1 MEAGHLRQIEPNR
14 REALAAMA
22 GVALLAGADKA
33 PPKMV
38 SAPPKHSDMIGDW
51 AVIVAQRT
59 QKVEG
64 VGLVVGLNGTGS
76 DPETGPFRENLLD
89 QMRKA
94 GVDTPSK
101 ILASPNTSLVIVRA
115 TIPAGIAPSDPLDVV
130 IELTPNSGTTSLQGG
145 YLMRT
150 TLREVLITDKDIKE
164 GSPLA
169 YAFGPIMTGN
179 EKNPDNVR
187 TGRVL
192 GGAKVKKE
200 VPYRL
205 ALMEKHRSI
214 RSSAMIQEVINR
226 RFAVKIGPESRG
238 VATAKTDEYL
248 DLKVPHVYHQN
259 QTRFFQVVKLLP
271 IIDREDLRAE
281 RIAQWANELKD
292 PKTAGVAALR
302 LEGMGPAGVLA
313 LESGLTSKDI
323 QSRFFAAEAL
333 AYLQKESGI
342 EVLKQVALKTP
353 EFRAFA
359 FAALAAADQPAAM
372 VALRSLMGSDDSV
385 IRYGSFAALRTADP
399 DNPYLGRT
407 PVLKDRKTDEA
418 PENMA
423 AAIVDVQTRRRR
435 GSQMEDPFQLF
446 VVDCDGPPLVHYT
459 RANRAEIVLFGAGQ
473 KLETPIVLGGGG
485 TIILNASENDEKLE
499 ISRITRNSLDKD
511 TKVVSSLEMKDIVRE
526 MANLGATYPE
536 IVGLLESARKQHN
549 LQGQLVADARPDTM
563 PSYTQAQIAGKKIS
577 DKPKKDSAVGQA
589 SAEETEEA
597 LEKGPRRVMKLPKL
611 RIFGKSEESTPE
623 PNSDQKA
630 NPSKTIP
637 EKPPY
642 KQLRPYIPFLNR
654 TPSPPR
660 VPAPEK

>member
-1 MEAGHLRQIEPNR
+1 
-14 REALAAMA
+14 
-22 GVALLAGADKA
+22 
-33 PPKMV
+33 
-38 SAPPKHSDMIGDW
+38 
-51 AVIVAQRT
+51 
-59 QKVEG
+59 
-64 VGLVVGLNGTGS
+64 
-76 DPETGPFRENLLD
+76 
-89 QMRKA
+89 
-94 GVDTPSK
+94 
-101 ILASPNTSLVIVRA
+101 
-115 TIPAGIAPSDPLDVV
+115 
-130 IELTPNSGTTSLQGG
+130 
-145 YLMRT
+145 
-150 TLREVLITDKDIKE
+150 
-164 GSPLA
+164 
-169 YAFGPIMTGN
+169 
-179 EKNPDNVR
+179 
-187 TGRVL
+187 
-192 GGAKVKKE
+192 
-200 VPYRL
+200 
-205 ALMEKHRSI
+205 
-214 RSSAMIQEVINR
+214 
-226 RFAVKIGPESRG
+226 
-238 VATAKTDEYL
+238 
-248 DLKVPHVYHQN
+248 
-259 QTRFFQVVKLLP
+259 
-271 IIDREDLRAE
+271 
-281 RIAQWANELKD
+281 
-292 PKTAGVAALR
+292 
-302 LEGMGPAGVLA
+302 
-313 LESGLTSKDI
+313 
-323 QSRFFAAEAL
+323 
-333 AYLQKESGI
+333 
-342 EVLKQVALKTP
+342 
-353 EFRAFA
+353 
-359 FAALAAADQPAAM
+359 
-372 VALRSLMGSDDSV
+372 MGSDDPV

-407 PVLKDRKTDEA
+407 QVMKDRKTDEA